1 MTIVVSTFKNY
12 FLCQMRFH
20 PILKTCCNVNYIMIK
35 TVIIIFDQVHQILI
49 ELSYNERTSV
59 FGVEAKF
66 SRRQLAL
73 CKRVSAV
80 KLTFE
85 FERMESCGF

>member
-1 MTIVVSTFKNY
+1 
-12 FLCQMRFH
+12 
-20 PILKTCCNVNYIMIK
+20 MIK

-59 FGVEAKF
+59 FEVEAKF